1 MEAFHGLFYIS
12 GEFRDK
18 YVVVE
23 DGKIKEI
30 KDEISGVAIRT
41 IPGHIL
47 PGGVDMHVHFRD
59 PGETHKEDFQSG
71 SLSAVF
77 GGTTTVC
84 DMPNN
89 VTPIIDSK
97 SFHSKLNAIGKRSL
111 VDFGLYQAASP
122 NVIPESIGEKIFL
135 GKSTGGLLTDVEKC
149 SWSDKVKVVHAE
161 LQSCLENNRKAEDT
175 LISHD
180 ASRPLECEMAAIEEI
195 FKVNLSHIHIAH
207 LTAVRTIQLAKSL
220 GFTTE
225 VTPHHLL
232 LNNSS
237 SLGPLGKVNPPLRK
251 RSVQED
257 MLGNLDSNAID
268 VIASDHA
275 PHTLNE
281 KGNFPEAPSGLP
293 GVETRVPLILALYK
307 KHLISFERAVSALMQ
322 RPAEICRVSKGYI
335 SEGYDADFISVDLK
349 KVTKIRGEEMHSK
362 CGWTPFENSDGIF
375 PDLVYLRGQLILVD
389 GDVASL
395 PTGVFLNAKQQ

>member
-12 GEFRDK
+12 GEFKDK
-18 YVVVE
+18 YIAVE
-23 DGKIKEI
+23 DGKIIEI
-30 KDEISGVAIRT
+30 KDEISGMEIKK

-59 PGETHKEDFQSG
+59 PGETHKEDFGSG

-89 VTPIIDSK
+89 IIPIIDSK
-97 SFHSKLNAIGKRSL
+97 SFRSKLDAIGNRSFA
-111 VDFGLYQAASP
+111 DFGLYQAASV

-135 GKSTGGLLTDVEKC
+135 GKSTGGLLTDVDKC
-149 SWSDKVKVVHAE
+149 NWSNKVKVVHAE
-161 LQSCLENNRKAEDT
+161 LQECLDNNVRPEDN

-195 FKVNLSHIHIAH
+195 FRVNLSNIHVAH
-207 LTAVRTIQLAKSL
+207 LTSVRTIQLAKSL

-225 VTPHHLL
+225 VTPHHIL

-251 RSVQED
+251 RSVQEEL
-257 MLGNLDSNAID
+257 LGNLNSNAID

-275 PHTLNE
+275 PHTLDE
-281 KGNFPEAPSGLP
+281 KEKFPEAPSGLP
-293 GVETRVPLILALYK
+293 GVETRVPLLLALYTR
-307 KHLISFERAVSALMQ
+307 HLISLEKVVSALMQ
-322 RPAEICRVSKGYI
+322 RPAEICHINKGYI
-335 SEGYDADFISVDLK
+335 SEGYDADFISVDFK
-349 KVTKIRGEEMHSK
+349 KVKKVRGEELHSK
-362 CGWTPFENSDGIF
+362 CGWTPFENFDGIF
-375 PDLVYLRGQLILVD
+375 PNLVYLRGEMIIQD
-389 GDVASL
+389 GEIHSS
-395 PTGVFLNAKQQ
+395 PTGEFINAKQQ